1 MRLELFR
8 EEKQLWLAGI
18 RFKSPISPQPP
29 SHIRV
34 RAGMSVE
41 LAAVPYI
48 LRLDVECETCCR
60 GSLVRLPDGIEA
72 TFNCVDALLV
82 LLEGVGGKRW
92 WNDNKTQIEERFPL
106 LLHTKA
112 VG

>member
-1 MRLELFR
+1 
-8 EEKQLWLAGI
+8 
-18 RFKSPISPQPP
+18 
-29 SHIRV
+29 
-34 RAGMSVE
+34 MSVE

-48 LRLDVECETCCR
+48 IRLDVECEPCCR
-60 GSLVRLPDGIEA
+60 GSLIRLPDGIEA

-92 WNDNKTQIEERFPL
+92 WSDNQAQIEERFLPF
-106 LLHTKA
+106 LHARA